1 MIVTTTTVPYPFS
14 CVALIFNDGQSSHD
28 GDRKNFKVIMST
40 STLALEIFALISYI
54 LAATIYHVKEVQTLK
69 YRMN

>member
-40 STLALEIFALISYI
+40 STLALEIIAPVSYI
-54 LAATIYHVKEVQTLK
+54 LAATINHVKEVQTLK

>member
-1 MIVTTTTVPYPFS
+1 MIVTTTTVPYRFS
-14 CVALIFNDGQSSHD
+14 CVAHIFNHGQSSHD

-40 STLALEIFALISYI
+40 STLVLETIGPVSYI
-54 LAATIYHVKEVQTLK
+54 FGATINHEKEVQALK